1 MRRRSIYCP
10 VKTVTQPPSPF
21 FTQQSGAAFDPN
33 GTAQGNPRMC
43 GGFSAPAAANK
54 VPRDRAK
61 TAPMRRCGARKRRQ
75 NSETDLVFPHVSEK
89 RVLFGNKKGTAA
101 AVPFLYCPPLTRRA
115 QSLYARI
122 LPLAFSSG
130 ANTPPTTERLMKCTM
145 SPRSA

>member
-21 FTQQSGAAFDPN
+21 LRNKAVLRLIRTALRKGNRACAAVSRRLRQQTKCRESGKDGADAAPANAFK
-33 GTAQGNPRMC
+33 TAKRTLFSRTYRKNAS
-43 GGFSAPAAANK
+43 FSA
-54 VPRDRAK
+54 
-61 TAPMRRCGARKRRQ
+61 
-75 NSETDLVFPHVSEK
+75 
-89 RVLFGNKKGTAA
+89 NKKGTAA

-115 QSLYARI
+115 QPLYARI

-130 ANTPPTTERLMKCTM
+130 ANTPPTTERFIKCTM